1 MNSSASMKPLVFRDN
16 SEWLRWVLLAGA
28 VGMAVVAVNGFTGGE
43 RDPGKIIGGSLGAL
57 LLAFSGYVLQVR
69 RLVIDPPRWEVT
81 VMSKGLTRTVTDRFG
96 FDDVDKLQLVPT
108 YERNEDL
115 LPANR
120 NSERWS
126 LLFVLKDRTVALT
139 TAPYVS
145 KDEALRQA
153 TLVQQVLGVEISD
166 KAEEGI
172 ALLAQAG
179 RIIDAVV
186 TTRRI
191 QGKTLTEA
199 RTAVQRLTDRSSSG
213 KTST

>member
-1 MNSSASMKPLVFRDN
+1 MTPQTTNQPLVFRDN
-16 SEWLRWVLLAGA
+16 GEWLRWALLAGA
-28 VGMAVVAVNGFTGGE
+28 MGLCAVVFSALTDE
-43 RDPGKIIGGSLGAL
+43 RRDVGKIIGGSLGAL